1 MLISNF
7 HKKHFILLS
16 IILLIWTGCR
26 ENPQKEIII
35 PSEFQEYVDRFIAEG
50 AVRGYEIDFSDTG
63 LLIEFRDAVDTESG
77 GVCFLG
83 RHHIQIEKFYWDN
96 ANDLEKEGVIFH
108 ELGHCE
114 LDRLHRNDTLP
125 NGEWLSRM
133 RGDPIPQWASA
144 VINYSGSR
152 REYYIDELFDQTTPI
167 PDWAYITADYE
178 AYSPDDKEEKVFISE
193 AEEFEKNLGL
203 STSLD
208 FEIEFELDNGFSE
221 SWVGVQWGGFDHN
234 TSIRIAF
241 NGLGEFTIESGNEVF
256 GIMRYYPKLTSL
268 KPDFNKITIRKI
280 SDKYYIFLNE
290 KFLYWFDFVPPS
302 SSRVSS
308 LVAGATNPMYR
319 NVRISQLK

>member
-7 HKKHFILLS
+7 HKSHFILLS

-167 PDWAYITADYE
+167 PD
-178 AYSPDDKEEKVFISE
+178 
-193 AEEFEKNLGL
+193 
-203 STSLD
+203 
-208 FEIEFELDNGFSE
+208 
-221 SWVGVQWGGFDHN
+221 
-234 TSIRIAF
+234 
-241 NGLGEFTIESGNEVF
+241 
-256 GIMRYYPKLTSL
+256 
-268 KPDFNKITIRKI
+268 
-280 SDKYYIFLNE
+280 
-290 KFLYWFDFVPPS
+290 
-302 SSRVSS
+302 
-308 LVAGATNPMYR
+308 
-319 NVRISQLK
+319 